1 MGSKTSHPHEAGD
14 HGHHHDGSG
23 HMHDTHECDTHEHH
37 AHDHIAQ
44 HHDDHECDTHE
55 HHGHDHSGHDDDHD
69 HDHSGHDH
77 DHSAGHDDH
86 DHAGHDHSHDFTD
99 VNRRSLVIALALI
112 GGFMIAEVV
121 GGLLS
126 GSLALLSD
134 AGHMITDAA
143 AIALALVAQRMAQR
157 DASAERTF
165 GYRRAEVLAA
175 MLNALSLWLIAA
187 WVFFE
192 AYHRI
197 RDVPDVEGGLLL
209 IVGVLGLL
217 VNIAAAWVLHRSAE
231 HSMNVEGAFR
241 HVMADL
247 MGSVGVVISGVVI
260 ITLGWAI
267 VDPILSVLIGILIL
281 ASSWRLTVKVFHVL
295 MEAVPENIDVY
306 ALCHELEEQ
315 PGVTLVHDV
324 HVWTIS
330 SGHESFTAHVLV
342 DPSYEGDMDEL
353 IHRMQAIARHSFGID
368 HITIQAEKSLAG
380 CTEKHHVGHLM
391 ARKRARNKKKRF
403 ALA

>member
-1 MGSKTSHPHEAGD
+1 MDTESKTSHPDEDGD
-14 HGHHHDGSG
+14 HASTDSCDRPSHDP
-23 HMHDTHECDTHEHH
+23 HECETHEHH
-37 AHDHIAQ
+37 AHDHSASADD
-44 HHDDHECDTHE
+44 HHD
-55 HHGHDHSGHDDDHD
+55 HH
-69 HDHSGHDH
+69 
-77 DHSAGHDDH
+77 GHDDH
-86 DHAGHDHSHDFTD
+86 DHSHDYTD
-99 VNRRSLVIALALI
+99 VNRRSLVIALTLI
-112 GGFMIAEVV
+112 GGFMIAEVI
-121 GGLLS
+121 GGIMS

-209 IVGVLGLL
+209 VVGVLGLL

-260 ITLGWAI
+260 ITLGWTI
-267 VDPILSVLIGILIL
+267 VDPILSILIGILIL

-330 SGHESFTAHVLV
+330 SGHESFTAHVLI
-342 DPSYEGDMDEL
+342 DPSFEGDMDEL
-353 IHRMQAIARHSFGID
+353 IHRMQAIARHDFGIG

-380 CTEKHHVGHLM
+380 CTERHHVGHLM
-391 ARKRARNKKKRF
+391 ARQRTKKRKKRF

>member
-23 HMHDTHECDTHEHH
+23 HMHDT
-37 AHDHIAQ
+37 
-44 HHDDHECDTHE
+44 HECDTHE

>member
-1 MGSKTSHPHEAGD
+1 MGNRTSHKHEGRGHD
-14 HGHHHDGSG
+14 HHPDHD
-23 HMHDTHECDTHEHH
+23 HTHEHH
-37 AHDHIAQ
+37 GREPGHVHDS
-44 HHDDHECDTHE
+44 HECDTHE
-55 HHGHDHSGHDDDHD
+55 HHGDEP
-69 HDHSGHDH
+69 GHDH
-77 DHSAGHDDH
+77 NPHECDSHEHHAH
-86 DHAGHDHSHDFTD
+86 DHAGHDHHGHSHDYTD
-99 VNRRSLVIALALI
+99 VNRRSLLTALILI
-112 GGFMIAEVV
+112 GGFMVAEVI
-121 GGLLS
+121 GGILS

-157 DASAERTF
+157 EASAERTF

-197 RDVPDVEGGLLL
+197 RDVPEVKGDLLL

-247 MGSVGVVISGVVI
+247 MGSVGVVISGIVI
-260 ITLGWAI
+260 LTLGWTI
-267 VDPILSVLIGILIL
+267 VDPILSVLIGLLIL
-281 ASSWRLTVKVFHVL
+281 GSSWRLTAKVFHVL

-330 SGHESFTAHVLV
+330 SGHESFTAHILF
-342 DPSYEGDMDEL
+342 DPAYEGDMDEML
-353 IHRMQAIARHSFGID
+353 HRMQEIARHDFGID

-380 CTEKHHVGHLM
+380 CTENHHDGHLM
-391 ARKRARNKKKRF
+391 ARARTKKKRRF

>member
-1 MGSKTSHPHEAGD
+1 MGNRTSHIHEGRGHD
-14 HGHHHDGSG
+14 HHPDHD
-23 HMHDTHECDTHEHH
+23 HTHEHH
-37 AHDHIAQ
+37 GREPGHVHDS
-44 HHDDHECDTHE
+44 HECDTHE
-55 HHGHDHSGHDDDHD
+55 HHGDEP
-69 HDHSGHDH
+69 GHDH
-77 DHSAGHDDH
+77 NPHECDSHEHHAH
-86 DHAGHDHSHDFTD
+86 DHAGHDHHGHSHDYTD
-99 VNRRSLVIALALI
+99 VNRRSLLTALILI
-112 GGFMIAEVV
+112 GGFMVAEVI
-121 GGLLS
+121 GGILS

-157 DASAERTF
+157 EASAERTF

-197 RDVPDVEGGLLL
+197 RDVPEVKGDLLL

-247 MGSVGVVISGVVI
+247 MGSVGVVISGIVI
-260 ITLGWAI
+260 LTLGWTI
-267 VDPILSVLIGILIL
+267 VDPILSVLIGLLIL
-281 ASSWRLTVKVFHVL
+281 GSSWRLTAKVFHVL

-330 SGHESFTAHVLV
+330 SGHESFTCLLYTS
-342 DPSYEGDMDEL
+342 PSPRDGL
-353 IHRMQAIARHSFGID
+353 LSRMPSSA
-368 HITIQAEKSLAG
+368 
-380 CTEKHHVGHLM
+380 
-391 ARKRARNKKKRF
+391 
-403 ALA
+403 

>member
-1 MGSKTSHPHEAGD
+1 MANRTSHEHEGGD
-14 HGHHHDGSG
+14 HHRHADHDHAHDDPKRNGDEAG
-23 HMHDTHECDTHEHH
+23 HMHDPRECDTHEHH
-37 AHDHIAQ
+37 THTGHG
-44 HHDDHECDTHE
+44 HRDHE
-55 HHGHDHSGHDDDHD
+55 GHDHEEH
-69 HDHSGHDH
+69 
-77 DHSAGHDDH
+77 DH
-86 DHAGHDHSHDFTD
+86 DHAGHDHSHDYTD
-99 VNRRSLVIALALI
+99 VSRRSLVIALTLI
-112 GGFMIAEVV
+112 GGFMVAEVI
-121 GGLLS
+121 GGILS

-157 DASAERTF
+157 EASAERTF

-197 RDVPDVEGGLLL
+197 RDVPEVKGDLLL

-217 VNIAAAWVLHRSAE
+217 VNVAAAWVLHRSAE

-247 MGSVGVVISGVVI
+247 MGSVGVVISGIVI
-260 ITLGWAI
+260 LTLGWTI
-267 VDPILSVLIGILIL
+267 VDPILSVLIGLLIL
-281 ASSWRLTVKVFHVL
+281 GSSWRLTVKVFHVL

-330 SGHESFTAHVLV
+330 SGHESFTAHVLI
-342 DPSYEGDMDEL
+342 DPAYEGDMDEM
-353 IHRMQAIARHSFGID
+353 IHRMQAIARHDFGIG

-380 CTEKHHVGHLM
+380 CTENHHVGHLM
-391 ARKRARNKKKRF
+391 ARARTKKKKKRF

>member
-1 MGSKTSHPHEAGD
+1 MKSKTSHLHEVGGHEHPHSVK
-14 HGHHHDGSG
+14 GHVHNP
-23 HMHDTHECDTHEHH
+23 HECDAHEHH
-37 AHDHIAQ
+37 THNHIAQ
-44 HHDDHECDTHE
+44 HHDY
-55 HHGHDHSGHDDDHD
+55 
-69 HDHSGHDH
+69 
-77 DHSAGHDDH
+77 
-86 DHAGHDHSHDFTD
+86 TD
-99 VNRRSLVIALALI
+99 ANRRSLVIALALI

-121 GGLLS
+121 GGILS

-165 GYRRAEVLAA
+165 GYRCAEVLAA

-187 WVFFE
+187 WIFFE

-197 RDVPDVEGGLLL
+197 RDVPEVEGALLF

-247 MGSVGVVISGVVI
+247 MGSVGVIISGVVI
-260 ITLGWAI
+260 LTLGWTI
-267 VDPILSVLIGILIL
+267 VDPILSILIGLLIL
-281 ASSWRLTVKVFHVL
+281 GSSWRLTAKVFHVL

-342 DPSYEGDMDEL
+342 DPAFEGDLDDL
-353 IHRMQAIARHSFGID
+353 IHRMQAIARHNFGIG
-368 HITIQAEKSLAG
+368 HITIQAEKSLIG
-380 CTEKHHVGHLM
+380 CTENHHVGHLWP
-391 ARKRARNKKKRF
+391 RRGPNGKSSG
-403 ALA
+403 

>member
-1 MGSKTSHPHEAGD
+1 
-14 HGHHHDGSG
+14 
-23 HMHDTHECDTHEHH
+23 
-37 AHDHIAQ
+37 
-44 HHDDHECDTHE
+44 
-55 HHGHDHSGHDDDHD
+55 
-69 HDHSGHDH
+69 
-77 DHSAGHDDH
+77 
-86 DHAGHDHSHDFTD
+86 
-99 VNRRSLVIALALI
+99 
-112 GGFMIAEVV
+112 MIAEVV

>member
-1 MGSKTSHPHEAGD
+1 MGSKTSHQHEAGD
-14 HGHHHDGSG
+14 HEHHHADHG
-23 HMHDTHECDTHEHH
+23 HLHDPHECDTHEHH
-37 AHDHIAQ
+37 GNEPGHVHDP
-44 HHDDHECDTHE
+44 HECDTHE
-55 HHGHDHSGHDDDHD
+55 HHGHDHSGHDDHDGHDHHGHD
-69 HDHSGHDH
+69 HHGHDHSGHD
-77 DHSAGHDDH
+77 DH
-86 DHAGHDHSHDFTD
+86 DGHDHSHDYTD
-99 VNRRSLVIALALI
+99 VNRRSLVIALTLI
-112 GGFMIAEVV
+112 AGFMIAEVV
-121 GGLLS
+121 GGILS

-192 AYHRI
+192 AYHRL
-197 RDVPDVEGGLLL
+197 RDVPEVEGGLLL

-260 ITLGWAI
+260 ITVGWTI
-267 VDPILSVLIGILIL
+267 VDPILSILIGLLIL

-330 SGHESFTAHVLV
+330 SGHESFTAHVLI
-342 DPSYEGDMDEL
+342 DPSYQGDMDDL
-353 IHRMQAIARHSFGID
+353 IHRMQAIARHNFGID

-391 ARKRARNKKKRF
+391 ARKRAGRKKKRF
-403 ALA
+403 ALT

>member
-1 MGSKTSHPHEAGD
+1 MESKTSHPDENGGHASTDSCDRHSDDPHECKT
-14 HGHHHDGSG
+14 HEHHDDERG
-23 HMHDTHECDTHEHH
+23 HEHH
-37 AHDHIAQ
+37 AHDHSADD
-44 HHDDHECDTHE
+44 HHD
-55 HHGHDHSGHDDDHD
+55 HH
-69 HDHSGHDH
+69 
-77 DHSAGHDDH
+77 GHDDH
-86 DHAGHDHSHDFTD
+86 DHSHDYTD
-99 VNRRSLVIALALI
+99 VNRRSLVIALTLI
-112 GGFMIAEVV
+112 GGFMIAEVI
-121 GGLLS
+121 GGIMS

-143 AIALALVAQRMAQR
+143 AIALALIAQRMAQR

-209 IVGVLGLL
+209 VVGVLGLL

-260 ITLGWAI
+260 ITLGWTI
-267 VDPILSVLIGILIL
+267 VDPILSILIGILIL

-342 DPSYEGDMDEL
+342 DPSYAGDMDDL
-353 IHRMQAIARHSFGID
+353 IHQMQAIARHDFGIG

-380 CTEKHHVGHLM
+380 CTERHHVGHLM
-391 ARKRARNKKKRF
+391 ARQRTKRRKKRF

>member
-1 MGSKTSHPHEAGD
+1 MGSRTHQHEVGEHAHEHAG
-14 HGHHHDGSG
+14 HGHDP
-23 HMHDTHECDTHEHH
+23 DECDTHEHH
-37 AHDHIAQ
+37 AH
-44 HHDDHECDTHE
+44 E
-55 HHGHDHSGHDDDHD
+55 
-69 HDHSGHDH
+69 HSGHDH
-77 DHSAGHDDH
+77 DHEEHGDH
-86 DHAGHDHSHDFTD
+86 DHHGHDHDYTD

-112 GGFMIAEVV
+112 GGFMVAEVV
-121 GGLLS
+121 GGILS

-143 AIALALVAQRMAQR
+143 AIALAIVAQRMAQR

-209 IVGVLGLL
+209 VVGVLGLL

-247 MGSVGVVISGVVI
+247 MGSVGVVISGIVI
-260 ITLGWAI
+260 LTLGWTI
-267 VDPILSVLIGILIL
+267 VDPILSVLIGLLIL
-281 ASSWRLTVKVFHVL
+281 GSSWRLTVKVFHVL
-295 MEAVPENIDVY
+295 MEAVPESIDVY
-306 ALCHELEEQ
+306 ALCHKLEEQ

-330 SGHESFTAHVLV
+330 SGHDSFTAHVLV
-342 DPSYEGDMDEL
+342 DPAYEGDLDEL
-353 IHRMQAIARHSFGID
+353 IHGMQAIARHDFGVG

-391 ARKRARNKKKRF
+391 AKARTKKKKKRF
-403 ALA
+403 ALASKSLQ

>member
-1 MGSKTSHPHEAGD
+1 M
-14 HGHHHDGSG
+14 
-23 HMHDTHECDTHEHH
+23 
-37 AHDHIAQ
+37 
-44 HHDDHECDTHE
+44 
-55 HHGHDHSGHDDDHD
+55 
-69 HDHSGHDH
+69 
-77 DHSAGHDDH
+77 
-86 DHAGHDHSHDFTD
+86 
-99 VNRRSLVIALALI
+99 V
-112 GGFMIAEVV
+112 AEVV
-121 GGLLS
+121 GGILS

-134 AGHMITDAA
+134 AGHAITDAA

-157 DASAERTF
+157 DASAERTY
-165 GYRRAEVLAA
+165 GHRRAEVLAA

-197 RDVPDVEGGLLL
+197 RDVPEVEGGLLL
-209 IVGVLGLL
+209 IVGVLGLF

-241 HVMADL
+241 HVMA
-247 MGSVGVVISGVVI
+247 G
-260 ITLGWAI
+260 
-267 VDPILSVLIGILIL
+267 LIGLLIL
-281 ASSWRLTVKVFHVL
+281 GSSWRLTLKVFHVL

-315 PGVTLVHDV
+315 SGVTLVHDV
-324 HVWTIS
+324 HVWTIA

-342 DPSYEGDMDEL
+342 DPAYEGDMDEL
-353 IHRMQAIARHSFGID
+353 IHRMQAIARHNFGIG

-380 CTEKHHVGHLM
+380 CTETHHVGHLM
-391 ARKRARNKKKRF
+391 AQARTKKKKKRF